1 MDSEEVRIGRLQVG
15 IIVLTILTAL
25 IHLYYSPQVP
35 SPPGLI
41 LNGVGYVVLLA
52 ALYLPIALLSRFRN
66 TIRWVLVGYA
76 ALTVILWVLVGPRVP
91 IAYADKVIELLLI
104 LLLLLEA
111 RKPAQ
116 SAG

>member
-1 MDSEEVRIGRLQVG
+1 MDSEEVKIGRLQLG

-52 ALYLPIALLSRFRN
+52 ALYLPISALSRFRG
-66 TIRWVLVGYA
+66 TIRWILVGYT
-76 ALTVILWVLVGPRVP
+76 ALTVVLWVLVGPRVE

-104 LLLLLEA
+104 LLLLIEA
-111 RKPAQ
+111 RKPAE

>member
-76 ALTVILWVLVGPRVP
+76 ALTVILWVLVGPRVT
-91 IAYADKVIELLLI
+91 IAYIDKVIELLLI